1 MAFSTCT
8 FQPGP
13 LCRSTLKPAEANA
26 LLTIPLEEYVTN
38 TPPCLVWAAILE
50 NISSFHNSG

>member
-1 MAFSTCT
+1 MAFSTCA

-26 LLTIPLEEYVTN
+26 LLTIPLDEYVTN
-38 TPPCLVWAAILE
+38 TPP
-50 NISSFHNSG
+50 